1 MKYCTDCS
9 GEVAIPVEDCR
20 KRRVEM
26 NKPDV
31 LSDNK
36 ICELAGNKYLREG
49 NIKNR
54 CDELVPIKETGS
66 VYLERCLEIAQ
77 AQRDADAAYYE
88 PLIQQAKEEVADKI
102 FEEIEKEYMIKDSPN
117 PDFLRN
123 GIVILSPEQWQALK
137 EMVRRR

>member
-1 MKYCTDCS
+1 
-9 GEVAIPVEDCR
+9 
-20 KRRVEM
+20 M
-26 NKPDV
+26 NRPDV

-88 PLIQQAKEEVADKI
+88 PLIQQAKGGERRKI
-102 FEEIEKEYMIKDSPN
+102 FNELPASDLIKVAQEEIAREIIEDIGFIAQSEKLTQYLKDKY
-117 PDFLRN
+117 
-123 GIVILSPEQWQALK
+123 LK
-137 EMVRRR
+137 G